1 LAGFDVVV
9 SGRIVGYLDMIEVG
23 FRDEI
28 QALEKQTRTGSN
40 YPRRVII
47 NMNDPHLKAS
57 LEARRAGSILVI
69 SPRSAAG
76 ASHRGRR
83 QSSCLE
89 EWRGNNFCII
99 SEYYDFH
106 WIFSI
111 PI

>member
-1 LAGFDVVV
+1 MAGFDVVV

-57 LEARRAGSILVI
+57 PMHGGQGV
-69 SPRSAAG
+69 
-76 ASHRGRR
+76 
-83 QSSCLE
+83 
-89 EWRGNNFCII
+89 F
-99 SEYYDFH
+99 
-106 WIFSI
+106 
-111 PI
+111 